1 MLRDI
6 NVWFKFEKAEI
17 HAVRYLPESA
27 FYTERWV
34 RNRGISFGRMWENVE
49 TRKTKG
55 MMEAHKD

>member
-1 MLRDI
+1 MLKDI

-17 HAVRYLPESA
+17 HAVGTCLRVRSTRKGGLE
-27 FYTERWV
+27 TEV
-34 RNRGISFGRMWENVE
+34 FHLEECGENVE